1 MQLNILPVASIA
13 DKQAQQAKDIQIKAQ
28 RNRDHGDYRTFDEII
43 AEEVKKIKEA
53 TKDTAK

>member
-1 MQLNILPVASIA
+1 MNILPVASIT

-28 RNRDHGDYRTFDEII
+28 KNRDCGDYRTFDEVI
-43 AEEVKKIKEA
+43 AEEVKKIKKA

>member
-1 MQLNILPVASIA
+1 MNILPVAGIA

-28 RNRDHGDYRTFDEII
+28 RNREHGDDYRDFDEVI

>member
-1 MQLNILPVASIA
+1 MNILPVASIA
-13 DKQAQQAKDIQIKAQ
+13 DKEAQQAKDIQIKAQ
-28 RNRDHGDYRTFDEII
+28 KNRYQGDDYRDFNEVI